1 MLIRHLENA
10 TLKKAIKE
18 KTSTG
23 NLVIAGYEKI
33 KDYRVQTQIL
43 EDVITSSIY
52 GANVNKMLRIATPLH
67 DLENY
72 LLPKVAN
79 KSDNTSMY
87 YIFYKGTQYKIIAVR
102 GGYIDIE
109 RVWNH

>member
-18 KTSTG
+18 KTTSG
-23 NLVIAGYEKI
+23 NLINAGYELI
-33 KDYRVQTQIL
+33 KEYRIQVQVLQDT
-43 EDVITSSIY
+43 ITSTIY
-52 GANVNKMLRIATPLH
+52 GSNINKMLRIASPLH

-79 KSDNTSMY
+79 KEDNTSLY
-87 YIFYKGTQYKIIAVR
+87 YIFYKDVQYKIVAVTSA
-102 GGYIDIE
+102 YIDIE
-109 RVWNH
+109 RI

>member
-10 TLKKAIKE
+10 TLQKAIKE
-18 KTSTG
+18 KTRSG
-23 NLVIAGYEKI
+23 NLINSTYENI
-33 KDYRVQTQIL
+33 KEYRIQKQIL

-67 DLENY
+67 DLEKY

-79 KSDNTSMY
+79 KTDNISHY
-87 YIFYKGTQYKIIAVR
+87 YILYENVLYKIVAVR
-102 GGYIDIE
+102 ESHIDIE
-109 RVWNH
+109 RI